1 MAFFNIFSNSQFQ
14 ITPPS
19 QTVYTVLAVVLALA
33 VLFGISLMTKVKRAV
48 TGNLI
53 GSVAMFLAIVLTLW
67 YYQLFTL
74 IELWTAMLIGTLIGL
89 LIVRNV
95 KMIQMPQLVGLLN
108 GFGGVASMIAGIL
121 TVINGKHTDT
131 FSLITAGLAIVVG
144 ALTFSGSIVAA
155 GKLHKVFPQKPI
167 IFKSHQFW
175 TVLTLVSSLVTVP
188 LFALSV
194 FEQPVNQAVLII
206 IATLLSLTFGVLFSI
221 RVGGADMPIT
231 ISLLNSLSGVAGA
244 IAGLAIQDVLLV
256 AVGGIVGASGLL
268 LTQIMCKSMNRRL
281 VDILLG
287 KTSVTAARKAVV
299 KSEPAPE
306 KADGTPASL
315 SPVERLR
322 QADRVIIV
330 PGYGMALSQAQTLV
344 KQLADFLSNAGK
356 TVDYAIHPVAGRM
369 PGHMNV
375 LLAEVDVPY
384 EKLREMDEINPE
396 FARTDVVLVVG
407 ANDVVNP
414 AARTAAGTPI
424 YGMPILNVEEAKHVI
439 FLNYDDKPGYAGVD
453 NPLYNA
459 DPNKAVLLAGDAK
472 ETLGKLLLGLQ
483 QAETPSETTSSTSQ
497 SSPADWLR
505 TAEKVIIVPGYG
517 MALSQAQ
524 NLVKQL
530 ADLLSNAGKTVD
542 YAIHPV
548 AGRMPGHM
556 NVLLAEVDVP
566 YEKLREMDEINPEF
580 ARTDVVLVVGANDV
594 VNPAARTAA
603 GTPIYGM
610 PILNVEEA
618 KHIILLN
625 YDDKPGYAGVDNPL
639 YQADP
644 NKAVLLAGDA
654 KESLSRL
661 LLEIGL

>member
-1 MAFFNIFSNSQFQ
+1 
-14 ITPPS
+14 
-19 QTVYTVLAVVLALA
+19 
-33 VLFGISLMTKVKRAV
+33 
-48 TGNLI
+48 
-53 GSVAMFLAIVLTLW
+53 
-67 YYQLFTL
+67 
-74 IELWTAMLIGTLIGL
+74 
-89 LIVRNV
+89 
-95 KMIQMPQLVGLLN
+95 
-108 GFGGVASMIAGIL
+108 
-121 TVINGKHTDT
+121 
-131 FSLITAGLAIVVG
+131 
-144 ALTFSGSIVAA
+144 
-155 GKLHKVFPQKPI
+155 
-167 IFKSHQFW
+167 
-175 TVLTLVSSLVTVP
+175 
-188 LFALSV
+188 
-194 FEQPVNQAVLII
+194 
-206 IATLLSLTFGVLFSI
+206 
-221 RVGGADMPIT
+221 
-231 ISLLNSLSGVAGA
+231 
-244 IAGLAIQDVLLV
+244 
-256 AVGGIVGASGLL
+256 
-268 LTQIMCKSMNRRL
+268 
-281 VDILLG
+281 
-287 KTSVTAARKAVV
+287 
-299 KSEPAPE
+299 
-306 KADGTPASL
+306 
-315 SPVERLR
+315 
-322 QADRVIIV
+322 
-330 PGYGMALSQAQTLV
+330 
-344 KQLADFLSNAGK
+344 
-356 TVDYAIHPVAGRM
+356 
-369 PGHMNV
+369 
-375 LLAEVDVPY
+375 
-384 EKLREMDEINPE
+384 
-396 FARTDVVLVVG
+396 
-407 ANDVVNP
+407 
-414 AARTAAGTPI
+414 
-424 YGMPILNVEEAKHVI
+424 
-439 FLNYDDKPGYAGVD
+439 
-453 NPLYNA
+453 

-524 NLVKQL
+524 ALVKQL

>member
-1 MAFFNIFSNSQFQ
+1 MVVYNIISNPQ
-14 ITPPS
+14 IQLSAPS
-19 QTVYTVLAVVLALA
+19 QTVYTILA
-33 VLFGISLMTKVKRAV
+33 VLLALTVLAGISLMSKVKRAV

-108 GFGGVASMIAGIL
+108 GFGGAASMIAGIL
-121 TVINGKHTDT
+121 TIINGKNTDS

-144 ALTFSGSIVAA
+144 ALTFSGSLVAA

-167 IFKSHQFW
+167 ILKSHQLW
-175 TVLTLVSSLVTVP
+175 TVVTLLFSLITVP
-188 LFALSV
+188 LFSFSF
-194 FEQPVNQAVLII
+194 FEQPFNQTVLIVVS
-206 IATLLSLTFGVLFSI
+206 TLLSLAFGVLFSI

-244 IAGLAIQDVLLV
+244 IAGLAIQDILLV
-256 AVGGIVGASGLL
+256 TVGGIVGASGLL
-268 LTQIMCKSMNRRL
+268 LTQIMCKSMNRKL
-281 VDILLG
+281 MEILMG
-287 KTSVTAARKAVV
+287 KTSVTAETKTVV
-299 KSEPAPE
+299 ESEPAPDNE
-306 KADGTPASL
+306 VAVPAAM

-322 QADRVIIV
+322 QADKVIIV

-344 KQLADFLSNAGK
+344 KQLADQLSSVGK

-375 LLAEVDVPY
+375 LLAEADVPY
-384 EKLREMDEINPE
+384 DKLREMDEINPQ
-396 FARTDVVLVVG
+396 FAHTDVVLVVG

-414 AARTAAGTPI
+414 AARTATGTPI
-424 YGMPILNVEEAKHVI
+424 YGMPILNVEDAKYVI

-453 NPLYNA
+453 NPLYQA
-459 DPNKAVLLAGDAK
+459 DPNKAILMAGDAK
-472 ETLGKLLLGLQ
+472 ESLGKLLLGLQ
-483 QAETPSETTSSTSQ
+483 QAETPSETTGIASQGST
-497 SSPADWLR
+497 ADWLR

-530 ADLLSNAGKTVD
+530 ADQLSSAGKTVD

-556 NVLLAEVDVP
+556 NVLLAEADVP
-566 YEKLREMDEINPEF
+566 YDKLREMDEINPQF
-580 ARTDVVLVVGANDV
+580 AHTDVVLVVGANDV
-594 VNPAARTAA
+594 VNPAARTAV

-610 PILNVEEA
+610 PILNVEDA

-639 YQADP
+639 YEADP

-661 LLEIGL
+661 LQELSL